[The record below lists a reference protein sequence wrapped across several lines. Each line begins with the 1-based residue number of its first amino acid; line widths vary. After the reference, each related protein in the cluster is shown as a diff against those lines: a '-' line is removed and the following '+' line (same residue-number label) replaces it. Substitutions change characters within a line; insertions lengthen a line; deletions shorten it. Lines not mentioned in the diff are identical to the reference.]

1 MGPAVI
7 AIVSSLVLVINGTD
21 QIESET
27 FPGAM
32 RYGILALI
40 GLFFLGGILF
50 NKARKIPTD
59 YLDR

>member
-1 MGPAVI
+1 
-7 AIVSSLVLVINGTD
+7 
-21 QIESET
+21 
-27 FPGAM
+27 M

-40 GLFFLGGILF
+40 VLFFLGGILF